1 MINHCVQTV
10 YIYRSIVLI
19 DDFIYLPVQSSV
31 RTVVCLYIY
40 SSVQWIVCIF
50 ICPYR
55 GLSVFSS
62 VPTVDCL
69 YIYLSV
75 QQIACIIICLYS
87 GLFVRLYFCRVDCL
101 YIILP
106 YSKLSVKLFFCTIC
120 CCTFCFPQSRLLYN
134 QLSVRQIVCTYI
146 LPYSGLSVYL
156 SVSTVDFLNI
166 YISVRTVDC
175 LFTPYSV
182 KQSVCTVTFPYRRLS
197 VLQSTLI
204 YFQLLLFIICSFLS
218 FLNVFYFL
226 LFQDNFIYREIYPN
240 QSVSVFFQSLAEN
253 RIIMLMQGIQDP
265 KLTLDPCLTLSVRN
279 GPYLQSYSFQ
289 EYISL
294 NPIRE
299 EQNYTICL

>member
-1 MINHCVQTV
+1 MYVCTGEWLRVEEQFV
-10 YIYRSIVLI
+10 FDDKPLCADRSIVLI

-156 SVSTVDFLNI
+156 SV
-166 YISVRTVDC
+166 
-175 LFTPYSV
+175 
-182 KQSVCTVTFPYRRLS
+182 
-197 VLQSTLI
+197 
-204 YFQLLLFIICSFLS
+204 
-218 FLNVFYFL
+218 
-226 LFQDNFIYREIYPN
+226 REIYPN

-289 EYISL
+289 YIFKSNTRRTKL
-294 NPIRE
+294 HHMFIKNG
-299 EQNYTICL
+299 